1 MPQCV
6 RVAKHEL
13 IHLSEHTH
21 PGYQTPVYLVQF
33 AVNGRP
39 APPTWS
45 TKKMRMELG
54 EDLWFEGLKLE
65 AEAALLE
72 NGPSP
77 ALTN

>member
-1 MPQCV
+1 MRAV
-6 RVAKHEL
+6 RYEL

-33 AVNGRP
+33 AVNGKP

-45 TKKMRMELG
+45 TKKMRVELG
-54 EDLWFEGLKLE
+54 EDAWFEGLKME
-65 AEAALLE
+65 AEAALAE
-72 NGPSP
+72 NGPSA